1 MILIERTP
9 QVNPKEITLPQLQ
22 IHVSWYTLVYGNW
35 LNPKVLLIDLDNSVS
50 NTILKMYQQN
60 SSNN

>member
-1 MILIERTP
+1 MILIERTL

-22 IHVSWYTLVYGNW
+22 IHASWYSLVYGNW

-50 NTILKMYQQN
+50 NTILKIY
-60 SSNN
+60 